1 MVSEWLQRPGLPA
14 AALEISIRRSDT
26 GARAR
31 AQVSGGEIDHRL
43 WHMGCDVEYG
53 VKLTVQKFKEVPATS
68 QTFGYDHVAAGDANS
83 GGPVPPWP
91 RDYIG
96 FLPTSY

>member
-1 MVSEWLQRPGLPA
+1 M
-14 AALEISIRRSDT
+14 SIRRSDT
-26 GARAR
+26 GAGAR
-31 AQVSGGEIDHRL
+31 PQVSGGEIDHRL
-43 WHMGCDVEYG
+43 WHMGCDVEHG

-83 GGPVPPWP
+83 GGQSPWP
-91 RDYIG
+91 RGCVG